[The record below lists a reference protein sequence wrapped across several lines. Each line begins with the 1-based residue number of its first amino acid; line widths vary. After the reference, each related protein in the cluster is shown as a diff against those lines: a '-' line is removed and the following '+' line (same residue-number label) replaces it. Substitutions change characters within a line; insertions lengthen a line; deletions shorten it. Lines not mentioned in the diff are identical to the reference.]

1 VPKLKT
7 NKSVQKRFK
16 LTKKGKVR
24 RNRAYSQHLLSGK
37 SAKRKRKLR
46 QPGLVVGRQARTV
59 KRLLG
64 KA

>member
-1 VPKLKT
+1 MPKLKT
-7 NKSVQKRFK
+7 NKSAAKRFK

-24 RNRAYSQHLLSGK
+24 RNKAYSQHLLSGK
-37 SAKRKRKLR
+37 SPRRKRNLR
-46 QPGLVVGRQARTV
+46 RPGLVTGAQARTV

>member
-1 VPKLKT
+1 MPKLKT
-7 NKSVQKRFK
+7 KKAVSKRFK

-24 RNRAYSQHLLSGK
+24 RNRAFSQHLLSGK
-37 SAKRKRKLR
+37 SAKRKRNLR
-46 QPGLVVGRQARTV
+46 RPSLVEGKQARTV

>member
-1 VPKLKT
+1 MPKLKT
-7 NKSVQKRFK
+7 NRSAKKRFK

-24 RNRAYSQHLLSGK
+24 RNKAYSQHLLSGK
-37 SAKRKRKLR
+37 SARRKRNLR
-46 QPGLVVGRQARTV
+46 RPALVVGRQARTV